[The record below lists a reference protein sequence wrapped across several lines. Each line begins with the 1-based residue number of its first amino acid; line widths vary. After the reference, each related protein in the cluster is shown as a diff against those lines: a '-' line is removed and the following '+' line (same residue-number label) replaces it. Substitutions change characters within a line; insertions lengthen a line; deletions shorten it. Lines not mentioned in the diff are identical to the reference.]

1 MHQQQ
6 NRHENK
12 QERQHENKHGAQDNT
27 VLVTGSS
34 RGIGRAIALRLAR
47 DGYDL
52 VLHCRSNR
60 AEADALAAQIV
71 ELGGLA
77 RVLQFDIADRAAT
90 QAALEADIKA
100 HGCYYGVVCNAGVA
114 RDQSFPSMTGE
125 DWDIVL
131 KTNLDGFY
139 NVLNPLVMPMVQRR
153 KPGRIVTLAS
163 VSGLIGNRG
172 QVNYSAAKAGIIGA
186 TKALALELAKR
197 AITVN
202 CVAPGLIET
211 DMTKDMPLDEA
222 LKMIPA
228 RRIGQPEE
236 VAAAVSFLIGPDAAY
251 ITRQVISVNG
261 GMA

>member
-1 MHQQQ
+1 MNQQ
-6 NRHENK
+6 R
-12 QERQHENKHGAQDNT
+12 NKHHEAEGKA

-52 VLHCRSNR
+52 VLHCKSSRS
-60 AEADALAAQIV
+60 ETDALAAQIA
-71 ELGGLA
+71 EMGGRV
-77 RVLQFDIADRAAT
+77 RVLQFDIAERAAT
-90 QAALEADIKA
+90 QAALAFDIKA

-114 RDQSFPSMTGE
+114 RDQSFPAMTGE
-125 DWDIVL
+125 DWDSVL

-202 CVAPGLIET
+202 CVAPGLIDT
-211 DMTKDMPLDEA
+211 DMTKDVLLDEA

-228 RRIGQPEE
+228 RRIGQPDE